1 MSFRKKKKQHDE
13 EELEIMD
20 LMEDMDLSEPDG
32 LSEKP
37 PKKKLPG
44 WVIVPIIAGV
54 AVAGIG
60 ISALIGDGDNPS
72 ASQNLSVVEV
82 KKESIKEVYNS
93 SGTIESENTKTYYS
107 PVTAPIANLNAKVG
121 QIVQAGDL
129 LVTFDTTNLERD
141 NQQAQLNLQSAY
153 NTSQAA
159 RDKNAQAIDA
169 ANAANAELANQA
181 NALAD
186 QVNALKAQMDAAKA
200 TYDANA
206 TANASAE
213 TQTRIA
219 ELQGQ
224 IADLNTQIQNYQN
237 TIQTLSVVY
246 EGSGK
251 TYSEAVATPED
262 KRTDA
267 QKKLIS
273 DIDTYN
279 AAVAELPNA
288 QASLAA
294 TESELTALNTVDDAG
309 YAALAAQYE
318 SAYAQWEA
326 AYNAAN
332 AAASQPSA
340 GMSSAE
346 MNNLTISDNL
356 AELAAMSQSE
366 LLEKA
371 REGMKADMNGV
382 IASVEVL
389 QTNAAAQGAA
399 VFSIAS
405 TENVR
410 VKVDISPDDYE
421 KMTVGTPA
429 YEKMTV
435 GTPATITIGEHKY
448 EGTLENVNRI
458 ATNNAKG
465 NPVIGA
471 QIHISNPDEYIC
483 IGATAKVSMTV
494 AQSDN
499 VLTVPIECINTST
512 SGDFV
517 FVIENG
523 TVKKKPVELGTASTT
538 AIEVKSGL
546 KEGDQVVNDLNVDV
560 TEGMKAT
567 AVPSTDTTTPKDAA
581 SEKQEDTKK
590 QTDSEKQDAPSADK

>member
-32 LSEKP
+32 LSDKP

-60 ISALIGDGDNPS
+60 ISALVGGGENPS
-72 ASQNLSVVEV
+72 AAQNLSVVEV

-200 TYDANA
+200 TYDANTA
-206 TANASAE
+206 ANASSE

-224 IADLNTQIQNYQN
+224 IAELNTQIRNYQN

-294 TESELTALNTVDDAG
+294 AESELTSLNTVDDAG

-332 AAASQPSA
+332 AAASQSSA
-340 GMSSAE
+340 GMSSSE
-346 MNNLTISDNL
+346 MANLAISDNL

-366 LLEKA
+366 LLDKA
-371 REGMKADMNGV
+371 REGMKADMSGV

-410 VKVDISPDDYE
+410 VKVDISPDD
-421 KMTVGTPA
+421 

-546 KEGDQVVNDLNVDV
+546 KKGDQVVNDLNVDV

-590 QTDSEKQDAPSADK
+590 QTDSEKQDAQSADK

>member
-44 WVIVPIIAGV
+44 WVIVPILAGV

-60 ISALIGDGDNPS
+60 ISALIGGGDNPS

-206 TANASAE
+206 AANASAE

-309 YAALAAQYE
+309 YTALAAQYE

-429 YEKMTV
+429 M
-435 GTPATITIGEHKY
+435 ITIGEHKY
-448 EGTLENVNRI
+448 EGTLENINRI

-567 AVPSTDTTTPKDAA
+567 AVPSTDITTPKDAA

-590 QTDSEKQDAPSADK
+590 QTASEKQDAPSADK

>member
-1 MSFRKKKKQHDE
+1 M
-13 EELEIMD
+13 
-20 LMEDMDLSEPDG
+20 
-32 LSEKP
+32 EKP
-37 PKKKLPG
+37 YVVGIDIGGTNTVFGIVDARGTILASGSIKTGAYEQAEDYVDEVCKNLLPL
-44 WVIVPIIAGV
+44 IIANGGV
-54 AVAGIG
+54 DKIKGIG
-60 ISALIGDGDNPS
+60 IGAPNGN
-72 ASQNLSVVEV
+72 
-82 KKESIKEVYNS
+82 YY
-93 SGTIESENTKTYYS
+93 SGTIEFAPNLPWKGVVPLAAMFEERLGI
-107 PVTAPIANLNAKVG
+107 PTAL
-121 QIVQAGDL
+121 
-129 LVTFDTTNLERD
+129 TND
-141 NQQAQLNLQSAY
+141 
-153 NTSQAA
+153 
-159 RDKNAQAIDA
+159 
-169 ANAANAELANQA
+169 ANAA
-181 NALAD
+181 
-186 QVNALKAQMDAAKA
+186 
-200 TYDANA
+200 
-206 TANASAE
+206 ANASAE

-429 YEKMTV
+429 
-435 GTPATITIGEHKY
+435 TITIGEHKY

>member
-32 LSEKP
+32 LSDKP

-60 ISALIGDGDNPS
+60 ISALVGGGENPS
-72 ASQNLSVVEV
+72 AAQNLSVVEV

-200 TYDANA
+200 TYDANTA
-206 TANASAE
+206 ANASSE

-224 IADLNTQIQNYQN
+224 IAELNTQIRNYQN

-294 TESELTALNTVDDAG
+294 AESELTSLNTVDDAG

-332 AAASQPSA
+332 AATSQSSA
-340 GMSSAE
+340 GMSSSE
-346 MNNLTISDNL
+346 MANLAISDNL

-366 LLEKA
+366 LLDKA
-371 REGMKADMNGV
+371 REGMKADMSGV

-410 VKVDISPDDYE
+410 VKVDIFPDD
-421 KMTVGTPA
+421 

-546 KEGDQVVNDLNVDV
+546 KKGDQVVNDLNVDV

-590 QTDSEKQDAPSADK
+590 QTDSEKQDAQSADK

>member
-1 MSFRKKKKQHDE
+1 MSFKKKKKQHDKD
-13 EELEIMD
+13 ELEIMD
-20 LMEDMDLSEPDG
+20 LMDDIDLSDADTLTG
-32 LSEKP
+32 KP

-44 WVIVPIIAGV
+44 WVIIPIIAGI
-54 AVAGIG
+54 AVAGFG
-60 ISALIGDGDNPS
+60 ISALVGGGEKNS
-72 ASQNLSVVEV
+72 NVQNLSVVEV
-82 KKESIKEVYNS
+82 KKDSIKEVYNS

-107 PVTAPIANLNAKVG
+107 PVTAPISNLNAKVG

-129 LVTFDTTNLERD
+129 LVTFDTANLERD
-141 NQQAQLNLQSAY
+141 NQQAQLNLQTAY

-186 QVNALKAQMDAAKA
+186 QVNTLKAQMDTAKA
-200 TYDANA
+200 AYDANLA
-206 TANASAE
+206 ANASPE
-213 TQTRIA
+213 TQARIA
-219 ELQGQ
+219 ELQKQ
-224 IADLNTQIQNYQN
+224 IDAFNTQIQEYQN

-246 EGSGK
+246 EGSGEA
-251 TYSEAVATPED
+251 YSEAAALPEE

-267 QKKLIS
+267 QKKLIA

-279 AAVAELPNA
+279 AAVAELPNVQTA
-288 QASLAA
+288 LAA
-294 TESELTALNTVDDAG
+294 TEEDLTNLNTVDDAG
-309 YAALAAQYE
+309 YSALAAQYE
-318 SAYAQWEA
+318 TAYAQWEA

-332 AAASQPSA
+332 AAASQPSV
-340 GMSSAE
+340 GLSSAE
-346 MNNLTISDNL
+346 LDNLAISDNL

-371 REGMKADMNGV
+371 KEGMKADMNGV

-389 QTNAAAQGAA
+389 PTNAAAQGSA

-410 VKVDISPDDYE
+410 VKIDISPDD
-421 KMTVGTPA
+421 

-448 EGTLENVNRI
+448 EGTLSNVNRI
-458 ATNNAKG
+458 ATNNTKG

-494 AQSDN
+494 AESDN

-523 TVKKKPVELGTASTT
+523 TVKKKTVELGTASTT

-560 TEGMKAT
+560 TEGMKA
-567 AVPSTDTTTPKDAA
+567 AA
-581 SEKQEDTKK
+581 I
-590 QTDSEKQDAPSADK
+590 PSADDTAEKGATSKQPSDQQNEQPNDK

>member
-54 AVAGIG
+54 AVARIG
-60 ISALIGDGDNPS
+60 ISALIGGGDNPS
-72 ASQNLSVVEV
+72 AAQNLSVVEV

-206 TANASAE
+206 AANASAE

-279 AAVAELPNA
+279 TAVAELPNA

-318 SAYAQWEA
+318 SA
-326 AYNAAN
+326 
-332 AAASQPSA
+332 
-340 GMSSAE
+340 
-346 MNNLTISDNL
+346 
-356 AELAAMSQSE
+356 
-366 LLEKA
+366 
-371 REGMKADMNGV
+371 
-382 IASVEVL
+382 
-389 QTNAAAQGAA
+389 
-399 VFSIAS
+399 
-405 TENVR
+405 
-410 VKVDISPDDYE
+410 
-421 KMTVGTPA
+421 
-429 YEKMTV
+429 
-435 GTPATITIGEHKY
+435 
-448 EGTLENVNRI
+448 
-458 ATNNAKG
+458 
-465 NPVIGA
+465 
-471 QIHISNPDEYIC
+471 
-483 IGATAKVSMTV
+483 
-494 AQSDN
+494 
-499 VLTVPIECINTST
+499 
-512 SGDFV
+512 
-517 FVIENG
+517 
-523 TVKKKPVELGTASTT
+523 
-538 AIEVKSGL
+538 
-546 KEGDQVVNDLNVDV
+546 
-560 TEGMKAT
+560 
-567 AVPSTDTTTPKDAA
+567 
-581 SEKQEDTKK
+581 
-590 QTDSEKQDAPSADK
+590 

>member
-60 ISALIGDGDNPS
+60 ISALIGGGDNPS
-72 ASQNLSVVEV
+72 AAQNLSVVEV

-206 TANASAE
+206 AANASSE

-309 YAALAAQYE
+309 YTALAAQYE

-371 REGMKADMNGV
+371 REGMKADMSGV

-429 YEKMTV
+429 
-435 GTPATITIGEHKY
+435 TITIGEHKY

-458 ATNNAKG
+458 ATNNTKG

-560 TEGMKAT
+560 IEGMKAT

-581 SEKQEDTKK
+581 SEKQ
-590 QTDSEKQDAPSADK
+590 DAPSADK

>member
-32 LSEKP
+32 LSDKP

-60 ISALIGDGDNPS
+60 ISALVGGGENKS
-72 ASQNLSVVEV
+72 AAQNLSVVEV

-206 TANASAE
+206 AANASSE

-224 IADLNTQIQNYQN
+224 IAELNTQIRNYQN

-251 TYSEAVATPED
+251 TYSEAIATPED

-294 TESELTALNTVDDAG
+294 AESELTSLNTVDDAG

-332 AAASQPSA
+332 AAASQSSA
-340 GMSSAE
+340 GMSSSE
-346 MNNLTISDNL
+346 MANLAISDNL

-366 LLEKA
+366 LLDKA
-371 REGMKADMNGV
+371 REGMKADMSGV

-410 VKVDISPDDYE
+410 VKVDISPDD
-421 KMTVGTPA
+421 

-567 AVPSTDTTTPKDAA
+567 AVPSTDTTTPKDVA

>member
-60 ISALIGDGDNPS
+60 ISALIGGGDNPS
-72 ASQNLSVVEV
+72 AAQNLSVVEV

-206 TANASAE
+206 AANASSE

-309 YAALAAQYE
+309 YTALAAQYE

-371 REGMKADMNGV
+371 REGMKADMSGV

-410 VKVDISPDDYE
+410 VKVDISPDD
-421 KMTVGTPA
+421 

-581 SEKQEDTKK
+581 SEKQ
-590 QTDSEKQDAPSADK
+590 DAPSADK

>member
-93 SGTIESENTKTYYS
+93 SGTIESENAKTYYS

-206 TANASAE
+206 AANASAE

-219 ELQGQ
+219 DLQGQ

-429 YEKMTV
+429 
-435 GTPATITIGEHKY
+435 TITIGEHKY

>member
-60 ISALIGDGDNPS
+60 ISALIGGGDNPS
-72 ASQNLSVVEV
+72 AAQNLSVVEV

-206 TANASAE
+206 AANASSE
-213 TQTRIA
+213 TQIRIA

-237 TIQTLSVVY
+237 TIQTLS
-246 EGSGK
+246 
-251 TYSEAVATPED
+251 VATPED

-294 TESELTALNTVDDAG
+294 AESELTALNTVDDAG
-309 YAALAAQYE
+309 YTALAAQYE

-340 GMSSAE
+340 GMSSSE
-346 MNNLTISDNL
+346 MANLAISDNL

-366 LLEKA
+366 LLDKA
-371 REGMKADMNGV
+371 REGMKADMSGV

-410 VKVDISPDDYE
+410 VKVDISPDD
-421 KMTVGTPA
+421 

>member
-1 MSFRKKKKQHDE
+1 MNFRKKKKQHDAE
-13 EELEIMD
+13 QLEVID
-20 LMEDMDLSEPDG
+20 LMEDMDLSDLDE

-37 PKKKLPG
+37 PRKKLPG
-44 WVIVPIIAGV
+44 WVIIPIIAGI
-54 AVAGIG
+54 AVAGFG
-60 ISALIGDGDNPS
+60 ISALVGEGENKS
-72 ASQNLSVVEV
+72 ASQSLSVVEV

-121 QIVQAGDL
+121 QVVQTGDL

-141 NQQAQLNLQSAY
+141 NQQAQLNLQSTY

-186 QVNALKAQMDAAKA
+186 QVNTLKAQMDSAKA
-200 TYDANA
+200 AYDANA
-206 TANASAE
+206 AANASAE
-213 TQTRIA
+213 TQARIA
-219 ELQGQ
+219 ELQVQ
-224 IADLNTQIQNYQN
+224 IAGLNTQIQDYQN

-267 QKKLIS
+267 QKKLIA

-279 AAVAELPNA
+279 TAVAELPNA

-294 TESELTALNTVDDAG
+294 AEGELTTLNTVDDAG

-332 AAASQPSA
+332 AAAAQPVA

-346 MNNLTISDNL
+346 MDNLAISDNL

-366 LLEKA
+366 LLNKA

-410 VKVDISPDDYE
+410 VKVDISPDD
-421 KMTVGTPA
+421 

-523 TVKKKPVELGTASTT
+523 TVKKKTVELGTASTT

-560 TEGMKAT
+560 SEGMKAT
-567 AVPSTDTTTPKDAA
+567 AIPNADAA
-581 SEKQEDTKK
+581 SAKDSKSEK
-590 QTDSEKQDAPSADK
+590 QTDK

>member
-206 TANASAE
+206 AANASAE

-279 AAVAELPNA
+279 AAVAELPN
-288 QASLAA
+288 
-294 TESELTALNTVDDAG
+294 
-309 YAALAAQYE
+309 AQYE

-410 VKVDISPDDYE
+410 VKVDISPDD
-421 KMTVGTPA
+421 

>member
-169 ANAANAELANQA
+169 ANAANEELANQA

-186 QVNALKAQMDAAKA
+186 QVNALKAKMDAAKA

>member
-32 LSEKP
+32 LSDKP

-60 ISALIGDGDNPS
+60 ISALVGGGENKS
-72 ASQNLSVVEV
+72 AAQNLSVVEV

-121 QIVQAGDL
+121 QIVQSGDL

-206 TANASAE
+206 AANASSE

-224 IADLNTQIQNYQN
+224 IAELNTQIRNYQN

-251 TYSEAVATPED
+251 TYSEAIATPED

-294 TESELTALNTVDDAG
+294 AESELTSLNTVDDAG

-332 AAASQPSA
+332 AAASQSSA
-340 GMSSAE
+340 GMSSSE
-346 MNNLTISDNL
+346 MANLAISDNL

-366 LLEKA
+366 LLDKA
-371 REGMKADMNGV
+371 REGMKADMSGV

-410 VKVDISPDDYE
+410 VKVDISPDD
-421 KMTVGTPA
+421 

-567 AVPSTDTTTPKDAA
+567 AVPSTDTTTPKDVA

>member
-37 PKKKLPG
+37 LKKKLPG

-54 AVAGIG
+54 AVAVIG

>member
-206 TANASAE
+206 AANASAE

-309 YAALAAQYE
+309 YTALAAQYE